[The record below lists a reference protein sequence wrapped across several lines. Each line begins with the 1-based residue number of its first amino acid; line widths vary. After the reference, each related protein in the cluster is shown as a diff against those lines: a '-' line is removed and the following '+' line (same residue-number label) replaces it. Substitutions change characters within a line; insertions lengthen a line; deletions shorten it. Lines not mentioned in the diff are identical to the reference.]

1 MMARGARAGALLM
14 TVGATVALAGCGSS
28 SHSNSEELRLRRSD
42 LAEVAHALISVR
54 APLANEVF
62 VAKSVW
68 PLIDRGLPLAPTVA
82 RHTRDARA
90 GRAASAAGRIPA
102 RLAAGIRRRAAIQAR
117 TAAALAQRYRTLR
130 RRLAAVT
137 TLAQQLPDVLVSNAD
152 ELTGAGSAVSGLY
165 ALAAGLLE
173 HSWKEIQATL
183 TAPRN
188 EPRAALAF
196 LRANVDTYI
205 IAVYDS
211 HFDLSVLGKM
221 VRAGFER
228 LGGAKAFA
236 DTLTQAQLSEIA
248 RAYSPS
254 AARLS
259 PHPWEGLV
267 KQTEAAASP

>member
-1 MMARGARAGALLM
+1 MLM
-14 TVGATVALAGCGSS
+14 TVAVTAAIAGCGGS
-28 SHSNSEELRLRRSD
+28 SHSSGEEVQLRRSD
-42 LAEVAHALISVR
+42 LAQVAHALISIR
-54 APLANEVF
+54 GPLADEVS

-68 PLIDRGLPLAPTVA
+68 PLIDRGLPVAPAGDAHAGGVA
-82 RHTRDARA
+82 PRTP
-90 GRAASAAGRIPA
+90 GRLTAA
-102 RLAAGIRRRAAIQAR
+102 IRRRAAIRAR
-117 TAAALAQRYRTLR
+117 TAAALAQRYRTLLR
-130 RRLAAVT
+130 RVATVT
-137 TLAQQLPDVLVSNAD
+137 LLAQQLPDVLVSNAD

-165 ALAAGLLE
+165 ALATGLLE

-228 LGGAKAFA
+228 LGGAEAFGNA
-236 DTLTQAQLSEIA
+236 LTQAQVSEIEHG
-248 RAYSPS
+248 YSPP

-259 PHPWEGLV
+259 PHPWEGLI
-267 KQTEAAASP
+267 KQTEAATSS